1 MLCTQGGAIVNISS
15 TASLR
20 AYSPAASYGPS
31 KAAVNNMSYNMAVEY
46 GPQQVRVNCILPALI
61 ETELAHTRVKPG
73 EDWYEDYEKPAIG
86 ALPAP
91 HYPAGPRTTA
101 CTPRGRS

>member
-1 MLCTQGGAIVNISS
+1 MLCGVWSGA
-15 TASLR
+15 ASQR

-61 ETELAHTRVKPG
+61 ETELAHTRVKEG
-73 EDWYEDYEKPAIG
+73 EDWYCNCSCSVPRIA
-86 ALPAP
+86 
-91 HYPAGPRTTA
+91 YPRCGMWRTCA
-101 CTPRGRS
+101 CSRKLKFMG